1 MFNLGALFS
10 GGGNAIANA
19 LGAAGKQKGIGSAL
33 EQLGGAKGQQD
44 AVGTWDAL
52 ASQIPNLKDY
62 DLGQLADFPEL
73 QQLAA
78 AEKLKSAYEEGGGEG
93 FDARLRALNK
103 LEGVADSGE
112 TAQGALD
119 RARMIGDSG
128 MRDKAARDAILAREQ
143 EMSGGNN
150 TGRRLA
156 DQLLNSQA
164 GADRRAM
171 GDLGV
176 QANLEGSRL
185 SALQGIG
192 SMGSGLTADQQ
203 RQQEA
208 RDRIAQFNTQN
219 QNSRDFANNATA
231 NQTLLGKDDRA
242 RENLNLRNQQQ
253 EMNNQLA
260 QQKFQ
265 NQFGIAQGKAGQQ
278 ASAGQNMQQNAQY
291 NAGLTSQNNQF
302 GQQMQAQYA
311 QMGMKGLGAAAQAM
325 AGSDKRTKTGIEKA
339 ELDIEDFLNS
349 LTGYRY
355 KYKDP
360 FSEFATP
367 GTKVGIM
374 AQDIE
379 NTLPGQSIVKETDKG
394 KVIDTK
400 EAVNPILASLGNINE
415 RLKKVGI

>member
-1 MFNLGALFS
+1 MSPAFLQAAMGALSQNNAVNTFS
-10 GGGNAIANA
+10 D
-19 LGAAGKQKGIGSAL
+19 L
-33 EQLGGAKGQQD
+33 EKKL
-44 AVGTWDAL
+44 
-52 ASQIPNLKDY
+52 PNLKDY

-164 GADRRAM
+164 GSDRRAM

-208 RDRIAQFNTQN
+208 RDRIAQFNNQN
-219 QNSRDFANNATA
+219 QSSRDFANNATA
-231 NQTLLGKDDRA
+231 NQTLLGRDDRA

-253 EMNNQLA
+253 QMNNDLS
-260 QQKFQ
+260 QQRFQ
-265 NQFGIAQGKAGQQ
+265 NQAGVAQGKAGQQ
-278 ASAGQNMQQNAQY
+278 ASFGQNMQQNSQF

-302 GQQMQAQYA
+302 GQQMQSQYA
-311 QMGMKGLGAAAQAM
+311 QMAMNAAGAAAM
-325 AGSDKRTKTGIEKA
+325 GSDKRMKTGVEKA

>member
-1 MFNLGALFS
+1 MSPAFVQGVMGMLSQNNAVNTFS
-10 GGGNAIANA
+10 E
-19 LGAAGKQKGIGSAL
+19 L
-33 EQLGGAKGQQD
+33 EKK
-44 AVGTWDAL
+44 
-52 ASQIPNLKDY
+52 IPNLKDY
-62 DLGQLADFPEL
+62 DLGQLGQFPEL

-208 RDRIAQFNTQN
+208 RDRIAQFNNQN
-219 QNSRDFANNATA
+219 QSSRDFANNATA
-231 NQTLLGKDDRA
+231 NQTLLGRDERA
-242 RENLNLRNQQQ
+242 KENLNLRNQQQ
-253 EMNNQLA
+253 EMNNALS
-260 QQKFQ
+260 QQRFQ
-265 NQFGIAQGKAGQQ
+265 NQAGVAQGKAGQQ
-278 ASAGQNMQQNAQY
+278 ASFGQNMQQNSQF

-311 QMGMKGLGAAAQAM
+311 QMGAKAGGAM
-325 AGSDKRTKTGIEKA
+325 AASDRRVKTGIEKA

>member
-1 MFNLGALFS
+1 MSPAFLQAAMGALSQNNAVNTFS
-10 GGGNAIANA
+10 D
-19 LGAAGKQKGIGSAL
+19 L
-33 EQLGGAKGQQD
+33 EKKLP
-44 AVGTWDAL
+44 
-52 ASQIPNLKDY
+52 SLKDY
-62 DLGQLADFPEL
+62 DLGQLSQFPEL

-112 TAQGALD
+112 TAQGEAD

-164 GADRRAM
+164 GSDRRAM

-208 RDRIAQFNTQN
+208 RDRIAQFNNQN
-219 QNSRDFANNATA
+219 QSSRDFANNATA
-231 NQTLLGKDDRA
+231 NQTLLGRDDRA

-253 EMNNQLA
+253 QMNNDLS
-260 QQKFQ
+260 QQRFQ
-265 NQFGIAQGKAGQQ
+265 NQAGVAQGKAGQQ
-278 ASAGQNMQQNAQY
+278 ASFGQNMQQNSQF

-311 QMGMKGLGAAAQAM
+311 QMGMQGLGAAAQAM
-325 AGSDKRTKTGIEKA
+325 SDKRAKTGIEKA

-379 NTLPGQSIVKETDKG
+379 NTLPGQSIVKETDNG

-415 RLKKVGI
+415 RLKKAGI

>member
-1 MFNLGALFS
+1 MSPAFLQAAMGALSQNNAVNTFS
-10 GGGNAIANA
+10 D
-19 LGAAGKQKGIGSAL
+19 L
-33 EQLGGAKGQQD
+33 EKKL
-44 AVGTWDAL
+44 
-52 ASQIPNLKDY
+52 PNLKDY

-164 GADRRAM
+164 GSDRRAM

-231 NQTLLGKDDRA
+231 NQTLLGRDDRA

-253 EMNNQLA
+253 QMNNDLS
-260 QQKFQ
+260 QQRFQ
-265 NQFGIAQGKAGQQ
+265 NQAGVAQGKAGQQ
-278 ASAGQNMQQNAQY
+278 ASFGQNMQQNSQF

-311 QMGMKGLGAAAQAM
+311 QMGMKGLGAAASAM
-325 AGSDKRTKTGIEKA
+325 GSDKRMKTGVEKA
-339 ELDIEDFLNS
+339 ELDIDDVIPGLIKLENIISGKEFTKGSNCLVHLHLGGSVMMVGFDEGHLFL
-349 LTGYRY
+349 Y
-355 KYKDP
+355 
-360 FSEFATP
+360 
-367 GTKVGIM
+367 
-374 AQDIE
+374 
-379 NTLPGQSIVKETDKG
+379 
-394 KVIDTK
+394 
-400 EAVNPILASLGNINE
+400 
-415 RLKKVGI
+415 

>member
-1 MFNLGALFS
+1 MSPAFLQAAMGALSQNNAVNTFS
-10 GGGNAIANA
+10 D
-19 LGAAGKQKGIGSAL
+19 L
-33 EQLGGAKGQQD
+33 EKKLP
-44 AVGTWDAL
+44 
-52 ASQIPNLKDY
+52 SLKDY
-62 DLGQLADFPEL
+62 DLGQLSQFPEL

-112 TAQGALD
+112 TAQGEAD

-164 GADRRAM
+164 GSDRRAM

-208 RDRIAQFNTQN
+208 RDRIAQFNNQN
-219 QNSRDFANNATA
+219 QSSRDFANNATA
-231 NQTLLGKDDRA
+231 NQTLLGRDDRA

-253 EMNNQLA
+253 QMNNDLS
-260 QQKFQ
+260 QQRFQ
-265 NQFGIAQGKAGQQ
+265 NQAGVAQGKAGQQ
-278 ASAGQNMQQNAQY
+278 ASFGQNMQQNSQF

-311 QMGMKGLGAAAQAM
+311 QMGMQGLGAAASAM
-325 AGSDKRTKTGIEKA
+325 ESDKRAKTGIEKA

-379 NTLPGQSIVKETDKG
+379 NTLPGQSIVKETDNG

-415 RLKKVGI
+415 RLKKAGI

>member
-1 MFNLGALFS
+1 MSPAFLQAAMGALSQNNAVNTFS
-10 GGGNAIANA
+10 D
-19 LGAAGKQKGIGSAL
+19 L
-33 EQLGGAKGQQD
+33 EKKLP
-44 AVGTWDAL
+44 
-52 ASQIPNLKDY
+52 SLKDY

-164 GADRRAM
+164 GSDRRAM

-208 RDRIAQFNTQN
+208 RDRIAQFNNQN
-219 QNSRDFANNATA
+219 QSSRDFANNATA
-231 NQTLLGKDDRA
+231 NQTLLGRDDRA

-253 EMNNQLA
+253 QMNNDLS
-260 QQKFQ
+260 QQRFQ
-265 NQFGIAQGKAGQQ
+265 NQAGVAQGKAGQQ
-278 ASAGQNMQQNAQY
+278 ASFGQNMQQNSQF

-311 QMGMKGLGAAAQAM
+311 QMAMKGLGAAASAM
-325 AGSDKRTKTGIEKA
+325 GSDKRMKTGVEKA

>member
-1 MFNLGALFS
+1 MSPAFLQAAMGALSQNNAVNTFS
-10 GGGNAIANA
+10 D
-19 LGAAGKQKGIGSAL
+19 L
-33 EQLGGAKGQQD
+33 EKKLP
-44 AVGTWDAL
+44 
-52 ASQIPNLKDY
+52 SLKDY
-62 DLGQLADFPEL
+62 DLGQLSQFPEL

-112 TAQGALD
+112 TAQGEAD
-119 RARMIGDSG
+119 RARMLADSG

-164 GADRRAM
+164 GSDRRAM

-208 RDRIAQFNTQN
+208 RDRIAQFNNQN
-219 QNSRDFANNATA
+219 QSSRDFANNATA
-231 NQTLLGKDDRA
+231 NQTLLGRDDRA

-253 EMNNQLA
+253 QMNNDLS
-260 QQKFQ
+260 QQRFQ
-265 NQFGIAQGKAGQQ
+265 NQAGVAQGKAGQQ
-278 ASAGQNMQQNAQY
+278 ASFGQNMQQNSQF

-311 QMGMKGLGAAAQAM
+311 QMGMQGLGAAASAM
-325 AGSDKRTKTGIEKA
+325 SDKRAKTGIEKA

-379 NTLPGQSIVKETDKG
+379 NTLPGQSIVKETDNG

-415 RLKKVGI
+415 RLKKAGI

>member
-1 MFNLGALFS
+1 MSPAFLQAAMGALSQNNAVNTFS
-10 GGGNAIANA
+10 D
-19 LGAAGKQKGIGSAL
+19 L
-33 EQLGGAKGQQD
+33 EKKLP
-44 AVGTWDAL
+44 
-52 ASQIPNLKDY
+52 SLKDY

-112 TAQGALD
+112 TAQGEAD
-119 RARMIGDSG
+119 RARMLADSG

-164 GADRRAM
+164 GSDRRAM

-253 EMNNQLA
+253 QMNNDLS
-260 QQKFQ
+260 QQRFQ
-265 NQFGIAQGKAGQQ
+265 NQAGVAQGKAGQQ
-278 ASAGQNMQQNAQY
+278 ASFGQNMQQNSQY

-311 QMGMKGLGAAAQAM
+311 QMGMKGLGAAASAM
-325 AGSDKRTKTGIEKA
+325 GSDKRMKTGVEKA

>member
-1 MFNLGALFS
+1 MSPAFLQAAMGALSQNNAVNTFS
-10 GGGNAIANA
+10 D
-19 LGAAGKQKGIGSAL
+19 L
-33 EQLGGAKGQQD
+33 EKKL
-44 AVGTWDAL
+44 
-52 ASQIPNLKDY
+52 PNLKDY

-164 GADRRAM
+164 GSDRRAM

-231 NQTLLGKDDRA
+231 NQTLLGRDDRA

-253 EMNNQLA
+253 QMNNDLS
-260 QQKFQ
+260 QQRFQ
-265 NQFGIAQGKAGQQ
+265 NQAGVAQGKAGQQ
-278 ASAGQNMQQNAQY
+278 ASFGQNMQQNSQF

-311 QMGMKGLGAAAQAM
+311 QMAMKGLGAMAA
-325 AGSDKRTKTGIEKA
+325 SDKRVKTGIEKA

-415 RLKKVGI
+415 RLKKAGI